1 MVLSKSQLS
10 PTEESMDVDIDSTT
24 KQFSWLLTDL
34 PGLPM
39 FPDVRLKTCNA
50 LRQVNL
56 LLDLKCLKAGIKFEL
71 L

>member
-24 KQFSWLLTDL
+24 RQFSWLLTDL

-50 LRQVNL
+50 LRQVSP
-56 LLDLKCLKAGIKFEL
+56 LLDLKSQNTAIV
-71 L
+71 